1 MPKRVP
7 MSVPPIHRVVDEPRS
22 SQPISL
28 PHAFA
33 PVHKR
38 ALGVAV
44 GFVFGLGIVALTA
57 FHIVLRPT
65 NGPPIALLAQF
76 FYGYE
81 VSWGGALVG
90 FCWGFFT
97 GFVAGWFAAFVHNLV
112 TAIIVF
118 VFKTR
123 GELEQ
128 TKDFL
133 DHI

>member
-1 MPKRVP
+1 MPDRLLSAKTMAEPGAARRP
-7 MSVPPIHRVVDEPRS
+7 APPLL
-22 SQPISL
+22 L

-38 ALGVAV
+38 ALGCAV
-44 GFVFGLGIVALTA
+44 GVVFGLGFFLVTA
-57 FHIVLRPT
+57 FHIVLNPV
-65 NGPPIALLAQF
+65 PALPIALLAQF

-81 VSWGGALVG
+81 VTWWGAVIG
-90 FCWGFFT
+90 FVWGFFT
-97 GFVAGWFAAFVHNLV
+97 GFVAGWFVAFVHNFV

-123 GELEQ
+123 GELTQ
-128 TKDFL
+128 TRDFL

>member
-1 MPKRVP
+1 MPVN
-7 MSVPPIHRVVDEPRS
+7 VHPISKVVDGARS
-22 SQPISL
+22 TPPLSL
-28 PHAFA
+28 RHAFA

-44 GFVFGLGIVALTA
+44 GVVFGLGVVALTA
-57 FHIVLRPT
+57 FHIILRPAD
-65 NGPPIALLAQF
+65 GPKIELLAQF

-81 VSWGGALVG
+81 VSWWGATVG

-97 GFVAGWFAAFVHNLV
+97 GFVAGWFAAFIHNLV
-112 TAIIVF
+112 TAIRVF
-118 VFKTR
+118 VFKTK
-123 GELEQ
+123 GELAQ

>member
-1 MPKRVP
+1 MPNRMPVSTS
-7 MSVPPIHRVVDEPRS
+7 SVTEIREGTRRPTS
-22 SQPISL
+22 ASL

-44 GFVFGLGIVALTA
+44 GSIVGLGMFAITA
-57 FHIVLRPT
+57 FHLVLQPA
-65 NGPPIALLAQF
+65 NGLPIHLLAQF

-81 VSWGGALVG
+81 VSWWGATLG
-90 FCWGFFT
+90 FLWGFFI
-97 GFVAGWFAAFVHNLV
+97 GFVAGWFVAFVHNLV
-112 TAIIVF
+112 TAITVF
-118 VFKTR
+118 IFRTQ
-123 GELEQ
+123 GELAQ

>member
-1 MPKRVP
+1 
-7 MSVPPIHRVVDEPRS
+7 VVGDSHTDRQARPAV
-22 SQPISL
+22 L

-33 PVHKR
+33 PVYKL

-44 GFVFGLGIVALTA
+44 GFISGLGVAAVTI
-57 FHIVLRPT
+57 FHLVLDPR
-65 NGPPIALLAQF
+65 GALPLHLLSQF

-81 VSWGGALVG
+81 LSWPGALVG

-97 GFVAGWFAAFVHNLV
+97 GFVAGWFLGFVHNLV
-112 TAIIVF
+112 TAVTVF
-118 VFKTR
+118 IFKTR
-123 GELEQ
+123 GELAQ